1 MQQTFAKPP
10 GIDKMKYL
18 LPQDKKDVA
27 QEQPKKDR
35 KKEKRKQPP
44 EGEKAPESKVGP

>member
-1 MQQTFAKPP
+1 
-10 GIDKMKYL
+10 MKNL

-35 KKEKRKQPP
+35 RKEKRKQPP
-44 EGEKAPESKVGP
+44 EGEKAPESKVGA